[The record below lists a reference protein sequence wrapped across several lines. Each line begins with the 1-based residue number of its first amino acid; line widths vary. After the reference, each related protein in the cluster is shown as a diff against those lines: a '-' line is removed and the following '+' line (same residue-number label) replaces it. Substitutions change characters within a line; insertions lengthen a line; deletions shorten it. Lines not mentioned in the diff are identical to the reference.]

1 MWWLW
6 VLAGV
11 GTVVLLLPAAYVAR
25 RLTRRGHYRSLA
37 KDRAETVKGHE
48 PTLAKSAGL
57 DELQAEFEA
66 NLIARVENFLDKA
79 SLERLR
85 EESRQNVAHMVRSY
99 IPGHKKGATLSY
111 EQTHHTAPY
120 CLAFYH
126 SREVQQFVSKLVRE
140 KLGPTADHDQS
151 SLSILCYDQEGD
163 HINWHFDHNFYKG
176 RHFTILLSLINRAEA
191 GGNSACKLLYKN
203 AAGDEVA
210 VDTSEN
216 VLVVFEGA
224 RVLHKAS
231 KTAAGDLRMM
241 LSMTFATTPDI
252 GWFKDTIRRFKDTAY
267 YGLRVIWD

>member
-6 VLAGV
+6 VLVGIGGV
-11 GTVVLLLPAAYVAR
+11 MLLLLIAWGVR
-25 RLTRRGHYRSLA
+25 RATRAGHYRSLA
-37 KDRAETVKGHE
+37 RSRAETIKGHE
-48 PTLAKSAGL
+48 PTLDSSPDL
-57 DELQAEFEA
+57 DKLHAEFEQ
-66 NLIARVENFLDKA
+66 NLIARVEHFLDET
-79 SLERLR
+79 SLERLC
-85 EESRQNVAHMVRSY
+85 EESKQNVSHMVRSY

-111 EQTHHTAPY
+111 EQIHHTAPY

-126 SREVQQFVSKLVRE
+126 SPEVQQIVSKIVGE

-176 RHFTILLSLINRAEA
+176 RHFTILLSLVNRASA
-191 GGNSACKLLYKN
+191 GGVSACQLLYKN
-203 AAGDEVA
+203 DEGEEVA

-216 VLVVFEGA
+216 SLIVFEGA

-231 KTAAGDLRMM
+231 KTSEGDVRML
-241 LSMTFATTPDI
+241 LSMTFATTPKI
-252 GWFKDTIRRFKDTAY
+252 GWFKDSIRRFKDTAY

>member
-1 MWWLW
+1 MWWTW
-6 VLAGV
+6 VLAGL
-11 GTVVLLLPAAYVAR
+11 GGVVLLLLIAYVAR
-25 RLTRRGHYRSLA
+25 RVSRRGYYRSLA
-37 KDRAETVKGHE
+37 KSRAETIKGRDPALAGRSDLDRLHE
-48 PTLAKSAGL
+48 
-57 DELQAEFEA
+57 EFEEH
-66 NLIARVENFLDKA
+66 LIARVENFLDEA

-85 EESRQNVAHMVRSY
+85 AESKESDSKMVRSY

-111 EQTHHTAPY
+111 ERIHHTAPH

-126 SREVQQFVSKLVRE
+126 SPEVQRFVSRVVGE

-151 SLSILCYDQEGD
+151 SLSILCYDQEAD

-176 RHFTILLSLINRAEA
+176 RHFTVLLSLINRASA
-191 GGNSACKLLYKN
+191 GGNSACHLLYKN
-203 AAGDEVA
+203 DKGEEVT

-224 RVLHKAS
+224 KVLHKAS
-231 KTAAGDLRMM
+231 KTADGDLRMM
-241 LSMTFATTPDI
+241 LSMTFATTPSI

>member
-1 MWWLW
+1 
-6 VLAGV
+6 
-11 GTVVLLLPAAYVAR
+11 
-25 RLTRRGHYRSLA
+25 
-37 KDRAETVKGHE
+37 
-48 PTLAKSAGL
+48 
-57 DELQAEFEA
+57 
-66 NLIARVENFLDKA
+66 VENFLDEA

-85 EESRQNVAHMVRSY
+85 QEGRENVARMVRSY

-111 EQTHHTAPY
+111 EQVHHTAPY

-126 SREVQQFVSKLVRE
+126 SPEVQQFVSRVVGEKLV
-140 KLGPTADHDQS
+140 PTADHDQS

-176 RHFTILLSLINRAEA
+176 RHFTILLSLINRAAA
-191 GGNSACKLLYKN
+191 GGNSACNLLHK
-203 AAGDEVA
+203 DSEQEELV

-231 KTAAGDLRMM
+231 KTAEGDLRMM
-241 LSMTFATTPDI
+241 LSMTFATTSDI

-267 YGLRVIWD
+267 YGLRVLWD